1 MPHGLNY
8 IPNFRQSLQ
17 QYIPAANLNTRRTQ
31 CLCRSEDLFNCL
43 SRFEGL
49 EHWFCRKHWIHTSLC
64 ISLVFQP
71 QITFELVATK
81 FLDEIAI
88 VRIVLRSASAV
99 VQQDLS
105 QLFTPHLGPH
115 DPRSSPRGGAAEQGL

>member
-1 MPHGLNY
+1 M
-8 IPNFRQSLQ
+8 FLQ
-17 QYIPAANLNTRRTQ
+17 IRRFVQ
-31 CLCRSEDLFNCL
+31 LSEPIW
-43 SRFEGL
+43 GL
-49 EHWFCRKHWIHTSLC
+49 EALVFYDQKNWLCGKYWIHTSSY

-71 QITFELVATK
+71 KITFELLATK

-99 VQQDLS
+99 VQQDLR

-115 DPRSSPRGGAAEQGL
+115 DPRSSPRGGAADKQNIPKYNIS